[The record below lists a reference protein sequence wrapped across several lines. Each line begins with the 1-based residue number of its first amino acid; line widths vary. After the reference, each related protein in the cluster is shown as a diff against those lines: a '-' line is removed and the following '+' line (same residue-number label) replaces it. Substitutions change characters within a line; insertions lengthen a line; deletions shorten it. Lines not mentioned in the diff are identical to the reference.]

1 MAIKSK
7 PVFMLAVV
15 ALFGSVFASDIAVAS
30 PNAESRVD
38 RQIQACVDEIR
49 EHADYAAASR
59 IVHSVS
65 RLNQR
70 NAVELE
76 IKVETAVFATDAEAA
91 VREYRVSCV
100 TASLGDVVRF
110 RINPSKD

>member
-1 MAIKSK
+1 MTTRNKAVST
-7 PVFMLAVV
+7 LAAM
-15 ALFGSVFASDIAVAS
+15 ALFGSVFACDMAVAS
-30 PNAESRVD
+30 NNAEHRVD

-49 EHADYAAASR
+49 EHADYASASR

-76 IKVETAVFATDAEAA
+76 IKVETAVYATDANTA
-91 VREYRVSCV
+91 VRAYRVSCV

-110 RINPSKD
+110 RINPTTD

>member
-1 MAIKSK
+1 MTTRSK
-7 PVFMLAVV
+7 PVFTLAVM
-15 ALFGSVFASDIAVAS
+15 AMFGFVFTCDMAVAS
-30 PNAESRVD
+30 SNAESRVD

-49 EHADYAAASR
+49 EHADYAAAKR

-76 IKVETAVFATDAEAA
+76 IKVETAVYATNADAA

-110 RINPSKD
+110 RINLLTD

>member
-1 MAIKSK
+1 MTTRSK
-7 PVFMLAVV
+7 PVFTLAVM
-15 ALFGSVFASDIAVAS
+15 ALFGSVFAGDMAVAS
-30 PNAESRVD
+30 SNAEHRVD

-49 EHADYAAASR
+49 EHADYASASR

-76 IKVETAVFATDAEAA
+76 IKVETVVYATDADAA

-110 RINPSKD
+110 RINQSTD